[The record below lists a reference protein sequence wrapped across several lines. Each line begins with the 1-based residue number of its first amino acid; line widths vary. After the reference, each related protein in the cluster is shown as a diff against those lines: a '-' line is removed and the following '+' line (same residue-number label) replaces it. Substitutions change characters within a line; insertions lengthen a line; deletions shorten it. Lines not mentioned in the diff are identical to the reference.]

1 MRHKKSQ
8 FGSSTFRYIS
18 SFSQKN
24 FFDKKE
30 REKEREKMNRNL
42 RKISFSMEASL
53 IQSTMFTRDWPF
65 DKIVLS
71 GNKWKINV
79 DYLDRSNPAQRLCTA
94 LYERN
99 EGARIDPARYRTG
112 GRVWTFRDCSSGW
125 GGTWTIV
132 WHPTRLSWPIVTTSR
147 ISSVSAW
154 TTYLDRISL
163 RTFENISVVY
173 GDWWYCLSYIPFYSK
188 YSTKCNFII

>member
-53 IQSTMFTRDWPF
+53 IQSTMFTRD
-65 DKIVLS
+65 
-71 GNKWKINV
+71 
-79 DYLDRSNPAQRLCTA
+79 
-94 LYERN
+94 
-99 EGARIDPARYRTG
+99 
-112 GRVWTFRDCSSGW
+112 
-125 GGTWTIV
+125 
-132 WHPTRLSWPIVTTSR
+132 
-147 ISSVSAW
+147 
-154 TTYLDRISL
+154 
-163 RTFENISVVY
+163 
-173 GDWWYCLSYIPFYSK
+173 
-188 YSTKCNFII
+188 